1 MAPAPRPTPPSRG
14 FRRFSSVVRNRWNAT
29 RLGKWQARRREL
41 VRQRDAKLTFAQIK
55 NRRQRRILAGM
66 GVGLLATVAGL
77 LHFMSR
83 PRPFQ
88 PAQPVFVEHRENGNR
103 VVLVDPLT
111 GHEISRVTIQPRETP
126 EQFERRVREEKQR
139 IAREARPPVTQRET
153 SPTGKLF
160 MTPEEALR
168 GVDAVLQK
176 EFGRTLNELKYNFST
191 PAWAEGQSPNELKS
205 LLNRKGSIVE
215 VSRTNQLGE
224 IEKTFLFIGENGFQ
238 YYQYPTL
245 GNGKPLRDQRNKT
258 GYTGNFLEDFLGEW
272 KGKVDRVYVPGTEF

>member
-1 MAPAPRPTPPSRG
+1 MAPAPRSIPPSRG
-14 FRRFSSVVRNRWNAT
+14 FRRFSAVVRNRWNAT
-29 RLGKWQARRREL
+29 RFGKWHAQRREL
-41 VRQRDAKLTFAQIK
+41 ARQRDAKLTHTQLK

-66 GVGLLATVAGL
+66 GVGLLATLGGL

-88 PAQPVFVEHRENGNR
+88 PAQPIFIEHRENGNR

-139 IAREARPPVTQRET
+139 ISREARPPVTQRET
-153 SPTGKLF
+153 SRTGKFF

-168 GVDAVLQK
+168 GVDTVLQN

-191 PAWAEGQSPNELKS
+191 PAWAEGQSSNELQS
-205 LLNRKGSIVE
+205 LLKRKGSIVE
-215 VSRTNQLGE
+215 VSRTNQTGE

-238 YYQYPTL
+238 YYQYPAL
-245 GNGKPLRDQRNKT
+245 ENGKPLRDQRNKT
-258 GYTGNFLEDFLGEW
+258 GYTGIFLEGFLGEW
-272 KGKVDRVYVPGTEF
+272 KGKVDRVYVPGIEF